1 MELLQISIE
10 AARVNAK
17 MTVDEAADGLN
28 VTRQTLRKWEKGES
42 CPRLDVVRRMSELY
56 KIPID
61 NLYLSGD

>member
-42 CPRLDVVRRMSELY
+42 CPRLDVVRRMAELY

-61 NLYLSGD
+61 NLLLSGD